1 MTRKKIAE
9 IFARW
14 QKANQHPTT
23 ELIYHSHF
31 QLLAAVILSA
41 QSTDKAV
48 NQVTAQLFQVAPDAH
63 TMSQMDLN
71 ELMTYLKRL
80 GLYQQKAKA
89 LLGMSQLLVAQFGGE
104 VPANR
109 EALEALPGVGRKT
122 ANVVLNT
129 AFKIPVVAVDTH
141 ILRVAQ
147 RLGFSKGTSPRA
159 VENDLM
165 KIIPKAYLLDAHHW
179 MILHGRYICQARTP
193 KCHECLIQDLC
204 PFVKKI

>member
-1 MTRKKIAE
+1 
-9 IFARW
+9 
-14 QKANQHPTT
+14 
-23 ELIYHSHF
+23 
-31 QLLAAVILSA
+31 
-41 QSTDKAV
+41 
-48 NQVTAQLFQVAPDAH
+48 
-63 TMSQMDLN
+63 
-71 ELMTYLKRL
+71 
-80 GLYQQKAKA
+80 
-89 LLGMSQLLVAQFGGE
+89 
-104 VPANR
+104 
-109 EALEALPGVGRKT
+109 
-122 ANVVLNT
+122 VVLNT